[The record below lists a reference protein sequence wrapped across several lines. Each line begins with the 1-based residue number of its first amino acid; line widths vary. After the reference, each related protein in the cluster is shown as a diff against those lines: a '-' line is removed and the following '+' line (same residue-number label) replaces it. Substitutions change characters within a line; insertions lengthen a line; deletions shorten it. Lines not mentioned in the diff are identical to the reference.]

1 MGEGRRSVSLV
12 LFLSSPLSYLF
23 CSPSPSL
30 FLPFLH
36 LCLSIIPLPLFLHP
50 PLLSIPLI
58 PHFLHLLKSSFILP
72 PSSSSLPPLPRFPF
86 FFNSFSSSV
95 LSLHHFPLFLTP
107 LSSSLPSLPHFPLFF
122 TSLSSSLLPLTLLNL
137 IIRGGNSVFQRLSQK
152 RRHYHLQSRCMR

>member
-50 PLLSIPLI
+50 PLLSIPPI

-95 LSLHHFPLFLTP
+95 LSLHHLPLFLSP
-107 LSSSLPSLPHFPLFF
+107 LSSSLPSLLHFPLFF
-122 TSLSSSLLPLTLLNL
+122 PPSPHFTQPYYSRRKFSLPKIIAKKASLPSPVSLHE
-137 IIRGGNSVFQRLSQK
+137 VKQE
-152 RRHYHLQSRCMR
+152 LQ